1 MVEKLP
7 AQSWAAYARELGIN
21 IQRERIKQGLTQEQ
35 LAYTANI
42 SRFSYQQLEKGES
55 RPGTPANPSLKNI
68 MALAQVLKVPLTKLL
83 PDNCPDLTA

>member
-68 MALAQVLKVPLTKLL
+68 MALAQVLKVPLTELL

>member
-68 MALAQVLKVPLTKLL
+68 MPSPK
-83 PDNCPDLTA
+83 C

>member
-21 IQRERIKQGLTQEQ
+21 LQRERIKQGLTQEQ